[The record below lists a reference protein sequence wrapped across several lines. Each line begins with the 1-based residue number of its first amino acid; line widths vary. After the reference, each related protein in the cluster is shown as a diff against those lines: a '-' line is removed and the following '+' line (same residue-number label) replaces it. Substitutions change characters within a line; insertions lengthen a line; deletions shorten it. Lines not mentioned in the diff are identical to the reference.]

1 MNDRQLSAMNRSVP
15 GPYPDTYPLWT
26 IRFTW
31 AVLTSDDRP
40 TYTYLHTSNE
50 NEAIDRAAFT
60 IDQYE
65 NCGDRV
71 LVEAAIRVQ
80 GGWSVMPGFPRH
92 LSTLRAAPSPEH

>member
-1 MNDRQLSAMNRSVP
+1 MNDRQFSAMPGGVP

-40 TYTYLHTSNE
+40 TYTYLHTSSE
-50 NEAIDRAAFT
+50 SEAIDRAAFT
-60 IDQYE
+60 VDHYE

-80 GGWSVMPGFPRH
+80 GGWSVMPGFSRALSAPRP
-92 LSTLRAAPSPEH
+92 RAG

>member
-1 MNDRQLSAMNRSVP
+1 MP
-15 GPYPDTYPLWT
+15 GRIPGALPDTYPLWT

-60 IDQYE
+60 IEHYDSR
-65 NCGDRV
+65 GDRV

-80 GGWSVMPGFPRH
+80 GGWSVVPGFPR
-92 LSTLRAAPSPEH
+92 LRATRGAPGR